1 MHRFLRSLFAGI
13 LMAGIPATAS
23 AVGGEGTDPLS
34 PACED
39 LDENP
44 FFDSSYQRA
53 HLVSPRF
60 FEAGELLIVKAGEST
75 RQYSPGPPTVV
86 WIQVD
91 NVRVDTAP
99 FPGTAEYLFP
109 ASGNYLIEW
118 GVDSGT
124 VSWQVSCHGFH
135 FVIDIMPGSTR
146 NAVNLD
152 GRTTVISVAVL
163 TTPGFKAARVDPVT
177 VCFGDPEVPAERDCT
192 EAHGIGHPK
201 DVDGDGDT
209 DLLFHFETAQTGI
222 DPGDTQ
228 ACLFGNTF
236 RPVTSVMDCDSI
248 ATT

>member
-1 MHRFLRSLFAGI
+1 
-13 LMAGIPATAS
+13 MAGMPATAS
-23 AVGGEGTDPLS
+23 AVGGEGADPLS
-34 PACED
+34 PGCEE
-39 LDENP
+39 LDEAP
-44 FFDSSYQRA
+44 FFDSTYQSA
-53 HLVSPRF
+53 HLLSPRF
-60 FEAGELLIVKAGEST
+60 FEAGELLMVKASESK
-75 RQYSPGPPTVV
+75 RQFPGTPTLVSIRVENVV
-86 WIQVD
+86 
-91 NVRVDTAP
+91 VDTAP

-124 VSWQVSCHGFH
+124 VSWQVSCH
-135 FVIDIMPGSTR
+135 IMPGSTR

-163 TTPGFKAARVDPVT
+163 TTPGFEAARVDPAT

-192 EAHGIGHPK
+192 EVHGTGHPK

-209 DLLFHFETAQTGI
+209 DLFFHFETAQTGI

-228 ACLFGNTF
+228 ACLFGKTF